1 MKNFNKTSITIISA
15 LAFIL
20 VSCSGDSDPVEPVP
34 ADVNPPTTYSWL
46 DDNGEETVSF
56 GGQTTRLQQAAIICS
71 KMGSSD
77 ATFSEIDEMFN
88 LGEGFSDLELNY
100 SNSGK
105 KVSNKTG
112 GYSANSTEI
121 LAMFNSWITEFTSD
135 VIPAM
140 VAGIV
145 AEPGVPGVLPD
156 GPDMRELNAKG
167 MELDQL
173 FTKGLIGALCG
184 DQIIYGYL
192 SEIKIGDDIDT
203 DRIIP
208 ARFLKC
214 VNFDNLGQ
222 SVFEDDR
229 KNLKGK
235 HPFDLESNKGSS
247 ILIVNSN
254 FGCGSSREHAPQA
267 LLRWG
272 IRAIIGESF
281 AEIFYCNCIAIGIPC
296 FTLPKKLVKNIQENK
311 NINNS
316 LCEINIKEST
326 FKSTFFN
333 FDLEIK
339 ISSKNM
345 FLSGEWDATSTLL
358 ANKKLIEKKINDL
371 PYTKFN
377 QSNELFETI

>member
-1 MKNFNKTSITIISA
+1 MIKKFQAPVGPISKIVGKSI
-15 LAFIL
+15 
-20 VSCSGDSDPVEPVP
+20 
-34 ADVNPPTTYSWL
+34 
-46 DDNGEETVSF
+46 
-56 GGQTTRLQQAAIICS
+56 
-71 KMGSSD
+71 
-77 ATFSEIDEMFN
+77 
-88 LGEGFSDLELNY
+88 
-100 SNSGK
+100 
-105 KVSNKTG
+105 
-112 GYSANSTEI
+112 
-121 LAMFNSWITEFTSD
+121 
-135 VIPAM
+135 
-140 VAGIV
+140 
-145 AEPGVPGVLPD
+145 VL
-156 GPDMRELNAKG
+156 
-167 MELDQL
+167 
-173 FTKGLIGALCG
+173 
-184 DQIIYGYL
+184 
-192 SEIKIGDDIDT
+192 IGDDIDT

-333 FDLEIK
+333 CDLEIK

>member
-1 MKNFNKTSITIISA
+1 MIKKFQAPVGPISKIVGKSI
-15 LAFIL
+15 
-20 VSCSGDSDPVEPVP
+20 
-34 ADVNPPTTYSWL
+34 
-46 DDNGEETVSF
+46 
-56 GGQTTRLQQAAIICS
+56 
-71 KMGSSD
+71 
-77 ATFSEIDEMFN
+77 
-88 LGEGFSDLELNY
+88 
-100 SNSGK
+100 
-105 KVSNKTG
+105 
-112 GYSANSTEI
+112 
-121 LAMFNSWITEFTSD
+121 
-135 VIPAM
+135 
-140 VAGIV
+140 
-145 AEPGVPGVLPD
+145 VL
-156 GPDMRELNAKG
+156 
-167 MELDQL
+167 
-173 FTKGLIGALCG
+173 
-184 DQIIYGYL
+184 
-192 SEIKIGDDIDT
+192 IGDDIDT

-281 AEIFYCNCIAIGIPC
+281 AEIFYCNCIAIGMPC

-316 LCEINIKEST
+316 LCEIDINEST

-345 FLSGEWDATSTLL
+345 FLSGEWDATSALL

>member
-1 MKNFNKTSITIISA
+1 MKS
-15 LAFIL
+15 
-20 VSCSGDSDPVEPVP
+20 
-34 ADVNPPTTYSWL
+34 
-46 DDNGEETVSF
+46 
-56 GGQTTRLQQAAIICS
+56 
-71 KMGSSD
+71 
-77 ATFSEIDEMFN
+77 
-88 LGEGFSDLELNY
+88 
-100 SNSGK
+100 
-105 KVSNKTG
+105 
-112 GYSANSTEI
+112 
-121 LAMFNSWITEFTSD
+121 EFTPPIGKITQINGQCIS
-135 VIPAM
+135 
-140 VAGIV
+140 
-145 AEPGVPGVLPD
+145 
-156 GPDMRELNAKG
+156 
-167 MELDQL
+167 
-173 FTKGLIGALCG
+173 LIGN
-184 DQIIYGYL
+184 
-192 SEIKIGDDIDT
+192 DIDT

-214 VNFDNLGQ
+214 VNFDSLGE
-222 SVFEDDR
+222 SVFKDDR
-229 KNLKGK
+229 ETLKGK
-235 HPFDLESNKGSS
+235 HPFDLEESKNAT

-296 FTLPKKLVKNIQENK
+296 FTLPKTLVKYIQENK
-311 NINNS
+311 NINNF

-333 FDLEIK
+333 LDLEIK